1 MLNGLDPI
9 IIFQFGTKLFTA
21 SVSDK
26 IPVADSGSTVV
37 PLPPIPIYLSEKLTG
52 VVIDSEEKSVEIET
66 KTDSLQSGGTETNQK
81 PIASTV
87 KINMMASRESL
98 GVKLFAA
105 MSDLILPKLAS
116 KEYSI
121 TYMHDAVVV
130 LEGLLH
136 SFSISQN
143 SNDDRYLIAIELIKP
158 SSEVKKAGPGE
169 LKKVDTIGLTMPVI
183 GGA

>member
-1 MLNGLDPI
+1 MLNGIDPI
-9 IIFQFGTKLFTA
+9 IIFQFGKKLFSA
-21 SVSDK
+21 SVTNKD
-26 IPVADSGSTVV
+26 IPVADSGGTVA

-52 VVIDSEEKSVEIET
+52 VFIDSEEKSVEIDT
-66 KTDSLQSGGTETNQK
+66 KTDSLQSGATVVNQK
-81 PIASTV
+81 PITSTV
-87 KINMMASRESL
+87 KINMVASKESL

-121 TYMHDAVVV
+121 TYMHDAVVI

-143 SNDDRYLIAIELIKP
+143 SNDDRYSIAIELIKP
-158 SSEVKKAGPGE
+158 SSEPKKAGPIE
-169 LKKVDTIGLTMPVI
+169 VPKVETITLTGPVI
-183 GGA
+183 